1 MLVQSNSGDETE
13 MEYCTFRRT
22 ASVLSLFCNS
32 WKMFV
37 EFGGVCNA
45 CMVRVVNLL
54 QDMSEAQN
62 YFVLLSIQFLPYR
75 EPCAASCAKTW
86 NTVCDAFEG
95 QILGEPGPMGDSVS
109 GLKQEVWVSKRLE
122 TQSSKP
128 DFLHLEPFQLIC

>member
-45 CMVRVVNLL
+45 CMVLVVNLL
-54 QDMSEAQN
+54 QNMSEAQN

-86 NTVCDAFEG
+86 NTMCDAFEG

-109 GLKQEVWVSKRLE
+109 KLQNRMLGCRSGLKLRVRNPTFCILNL
-122 TQSSKP
+122 
-128 DFLHLEPFQLIC
+128 FN